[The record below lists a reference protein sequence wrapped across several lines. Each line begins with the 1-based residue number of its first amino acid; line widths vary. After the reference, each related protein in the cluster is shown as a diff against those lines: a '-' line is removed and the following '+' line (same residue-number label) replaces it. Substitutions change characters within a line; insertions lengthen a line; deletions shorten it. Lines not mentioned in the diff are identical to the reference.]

1 MLVFGIN
8 YKSCN
13 SHSFMSTPENFKYI
27 RMKTKYIRMKT
38 KWMSK
43 IKQFCFWI
51 GLIKLVNIP

>member
-8 YKSCN
+8 YESCN
-13 SHSFMSTPENFKYI
+13 SHSFMSTPEIF
-27 RMKTKYIRMKT
+27 KYIRMKT